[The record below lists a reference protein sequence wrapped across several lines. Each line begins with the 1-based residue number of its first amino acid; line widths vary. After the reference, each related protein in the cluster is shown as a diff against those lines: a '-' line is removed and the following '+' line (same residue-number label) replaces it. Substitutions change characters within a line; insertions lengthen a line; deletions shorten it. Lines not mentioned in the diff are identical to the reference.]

1 MHPFTD
7 AALDADE
14 TPLYAAALALE
25 LLMAAEIG
33 RWKSG
38 VAYENAFA
46 VSSALLCLTECAPD
60 KRREERGRKFHHELL
75 CIDDSFVVPAFRDKR
90 GDETPADERRAAF
103 VVALDALRAQAAH
116 VYSPPS
122 LPAAAALGNVQ

>member
-14 TPLYAAALALE
+14 TPLYAAARALE

-38 VAYENAFA
+38 VAYENALV

-60 KRREERGRKFHHELL
+60 KRREERARKFRHELS
-75 CIDDSFVVPAFRDKR
+75 CIDDSFVMPAFRDKR
-90 GDETPADERRAAF
+90 GDETSADERRAAF
-103 VVALDALRAQAAH
+103 VVALDALRAQAAR
-116 VYSPPS
+116 VYSQPS
-122 LPAAAALGNVQ
+122 LPSAATSGSVQ